1 MDMRIGEM
9 DMRREEQKSRI
20 GEMDMKNRVEEKKV
34 NYRYK

>member
-1 MDMRIGEM
+1 MRIEEM
-9 DMRREEQKSRI
+9 ELRREEQKSRI

>member
-1 MDMRIGEM
+1 MRIGEM